1 MYKLIVVESSYLDAN
16 DYALYF
22 DTYEQAKEAEQR
34 IRNKSFHRIDTE
46 ITEAQKSC
54 IRPKLK

>member
-22 DTYEQAKEAEQR
+22 DTHEQAKEAEQR
-34 IRNKSFHRIDTE
+34 IINKSFHRIDTE
-46 ITEAQKSC
+46 IMEVENNV
-54 IRPKLK
+54 

>member
-1 MYKLIVVESSYLDAN
+1 MYKLIVVESSYLDAK

-46 ITEAQKSC
+46 IRKVQNNV
-54 IRPKLK
+54 